1 MGSRISNV
9 DESGMV
15 TGHPGRG
22 LIIINIVA
30 ALAVIIAAAV
40 ITLNGRESTVVVAP
54 EAVAPVEAFDY
65 EAAAELSGYRAREM
79 ARFYEANGLLT
90 RPEVDLSIYTTAPG
104 WEQAQL
110 VPSVKAFDIGAAG
123 ELEARRWQAMAE
135 FYRKHNLLTRP
146 EVDLSG
152 AEKALAVEQQFLT
165 EPGWFQAGL
174 YGSAADALIEQQFLT
189 EPGWFQAGLYGSSSK
204 PSVPEPF
211 STESYWQAAED
222 YEAQKAGSAPT
233 AWEMEHGR

>member
-1 MGSRISNV
+1 
-9 DESGMV
+9 
-15 TGHPGRG
+15 
-22 LIIINIVA
+22 
-30 ALAVIIAAAV
+30 IAAAV

-54 EAVAPVEAFDY
+54 EAVAPAEAFDY

-110 VPSVKAFDIGAAG
+110 
-123 ELEARRWQAMAE
+123 
-135 FYRKHNLLTRP
+135 N
-146 EVDLSG
+146 LSG
-152 AEKALAVEQQFLT
+152 AEKALAVDEQFLT

-174 YGSAADALIEQQFLT
+174 YGSAEAVAAESIEAMRWQAMAEFYRKHNMLT
-189 EPGWFQAGLYGSSSK
+189 RPEAEA
-204 PSVPEPF
+204 EPF
-211 STESYWQAAED
+211 STEPYWQAAAD

>member
-54 EAVAPVEAFDY
+54 EAVAPAEAFDY

-174 YGSAADALIEQQFLT
+174 YGS
-189 EPGWFQAGLYGSSSK
+189 SSK
-204 PSVPEPF
+204 PSVSAPF
-211 STESYWQAAED
+211 STEPYWQAAED
-222 YEAQKAGSAPT
+222 YEAQKAGPAPT